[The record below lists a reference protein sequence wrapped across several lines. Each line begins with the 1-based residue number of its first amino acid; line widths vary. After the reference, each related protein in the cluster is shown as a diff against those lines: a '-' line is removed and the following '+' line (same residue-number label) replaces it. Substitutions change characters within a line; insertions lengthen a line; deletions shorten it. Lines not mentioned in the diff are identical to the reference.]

1 MNTKVVLAELKCMY
15 ELASDIVSDGELDDK
30 DKLSLKVIK
39 LELERLYGK
48 IYEDAVD
55 KVSFEIENDRAIADS
70 GHDHVTIS
78 SDVSLDYVC
87 TDDEDDDNVYFKTCG
102 DLSYYWYDDIDYLNK
117 EEE

>member
-15 ELASDIVSDGELDDK
+15 ELASDIVSDGELEDK

-55 KVSFEIENDRAIADS
+55 KVSFEIENDRAITSS

-78 SDVSLDYVC
+78 SDVSIDYVC